1 MSQRPDHEADERL
14 AGDGSVAATADA
26 ATQGLT
32 EVSPRGEG
40 DDASAGL
47 WVVIPGFTG
56 TLDTLLHMAQ
66 RGEIDLAAVPVSEIT
81 GQFRRRLAG
90 DQPPDPRE
98 IADFLSLAA
107 RLLALKAQ
115 RLLPDGSIDSG
126 VEDAAEE
133 AAVDDPGARLAE
145 YRLFKAAA
153 EALLAP
159 VAEEGV
165 RSFLGLVSS
174 EVVPTERLAISPER
188 LASAFRAVL
197 ARLPEAEPFTV
208 ETVTYSVEDKASELR
223 SLLRTR
229 DSVAFE
235 EVFTGARSRLEA
247 VAIFLALLE
256 VIRSGEAAVGQS
268 DPFGS
273 ITVSRID

>member
-1 MSQRPDHEADERL
+1 M
-14 AGDGSVAATADA
+14 
-26 ATQGLT
+26 
-32 EVSPRGEG
+32 
-40 DDASAGL
+40 
-47 WVVIPGFTG
+47 
-56 TLDTLLHMAQ
+56 
-66 RGEIDLAAVPVSEIT
+66 
-81 GQFRRRLAG
+81 
-90 DQPPDPRE
+90 
-98 IADFLSLAA
+98 
-107 RLLALKAQ
+107 
-115 RLLPDGSIDSG
+115 
-126 VEDAAEE
+126 
-133 AAVDDPGARLAE
+133 
-145 YRLFKAAA
+145 
-153 EALLAP
+153 
-159 VAEEGV
+159 